1 MLIARGPEDREN
13 TVSYTG
19 LAIGVCIART
29 NCVHEKRDSVGPT
42 KRTTFDRQTEG
53 AEECI
58 YRRVFFPVNTNNI
71 CSLGRTAD
79 DVVGEDVVAASHG
92 EPDAVLVVL
101 EGVVGH
107 VGVERLHHGQS
118 SVAVV
123 VDVVT
128 WNEGE
133 GGYR

>member
-1 MLIARGPEDREN
+1 MEKKRGR
-13 TVSYTG
+13 
-19 LAIGVCIART
+19 
-29 NCVHEKRDSVGPT
+29 
-42 KRTTFDRQTEG
+42 
-53 AEECI
+53 
-58 YRRVFFPVNTNNI
+58 RRVSSGTAFGNI
-71 CSLGRTAD
+71 DLQRFSPGRAAD

-107 VGVERLHHGQS
+107 IGVERLQHRQS

-128 WNEGE
+128 
-133 GGYR
+133 